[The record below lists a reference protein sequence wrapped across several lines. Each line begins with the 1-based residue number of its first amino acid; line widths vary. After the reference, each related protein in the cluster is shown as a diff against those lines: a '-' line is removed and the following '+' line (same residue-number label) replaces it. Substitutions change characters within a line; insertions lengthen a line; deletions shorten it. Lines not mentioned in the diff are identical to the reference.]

1 MNVRYLRKETNKP
14 CIYDTI
20 MYDRIIYGNYLTNPI
35 YGTLKIV
42 QPVIYY
48 PSNWRFFSTVSEEPH
63 DHDALGPLGA
73 TGHLLGEAW
82 RQRAR

>member
-1 MNVRYLRKETNKP
+1 MLDIFGKKQINQAFMVQLCTIASYTVIISTNL
-14 CIYDTI
+14 
-20 MYDRIIYGNYLTNPI
+20 IYGA
-35 YGTLKIV
+35 LKIV

-82 RQRAR
+82 RRRAR